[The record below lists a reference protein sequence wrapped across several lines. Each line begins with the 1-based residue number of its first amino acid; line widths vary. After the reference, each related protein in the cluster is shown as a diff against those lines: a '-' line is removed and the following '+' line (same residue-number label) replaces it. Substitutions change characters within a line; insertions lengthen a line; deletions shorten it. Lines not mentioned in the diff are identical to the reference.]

1 MTFNPS
7 GWGVISGTGAIP
19 AQTLQSGVVS
29 GAPGIFTYQSATD
42 NLSTIATANY
52 FASLAHTLAVNDL
65 IYVVGSNGTQ
75 NYQVSSVT
83 LDPQAVSISAI
94 VVSGYVTSVSAT
106 APLASTGG
114 STPTISIS
122 GLTGCSQGDVFYG
135 SASNTVSAL
144 AKNTT
149 ATRYLS
155 NTGTSNNPAWA
166 QVNLANGV
174 TGNLPVT
181 NLNSG
186 TGASGST
193 FWCGNGTWATPSGGG
208 GGLTWNDQTTTPVT
222 MTTLNGYIA
231 DNAGL
236 VTLNMPATAAVG
248 DTFAIVG
255 KGAGG
260 WLVQMNT
267 GQIANM
273 GSSPTSTAG
282 SLASTNRYD
291 CVEIV
296 CVTANTTFVVRS
308 SMGNI
313 TVA

>member
-1 MTFNPS
+1 MTFNPN
-7 GWGVISGTGAIP
+7 GWGVISSTGVSP
-19 AQTLQSGVVS
+19 AQTLQSGAVS

-42 NLSTIATANY
+42 SLATIATANY
-52 FASLAHTLAVNDL
+52 FASLAHTLAVNDF

-94 VVSGYVTSVSAT
+94 VVPGYVTSVSAT
-106 APLASTGG
+106 PPLASTGG
-114 STPTISIS
+114 ATPTISIS

-155 NTGTSNNPAWA
+155 NTGTSNNPAWS

-186 TGASGST
+186 TSASSST
-193 FWCGNGTWATPSGGG
+193 FWRGDGTWAAAGGS
-208 GGLTWNDQTTTPVT
+208 GLTWNDQTTTPVT

-236 VTLNMPATAAVG
+236 VTLNVPATAAVG

-267 GQIANM
+267 GQVAHM
-273 GSSPTSTAG
+273 GSSATSSAG
-282 SLASTNRYD
+282 SLASTNQYD
-291 CVEIV
+291 CIELV